1 MAANDCRTVR
11 SRQVRQRG
19 ALLADCRLSWHHFSG
34 RLNDCCCAKLSVRFR
49 FPFCFWEQANISAS
63 NQALMLLGKELG
75 MFSDRMDVQVSAH
88 NTMSDAELRQF
99 VVNKYKKLGLD
110 LSNPYP
116 DGKSDR
122 NCSTVG
128 TVVLT

>member
-49 FPFCFWEQANISAS
+49 LPFCFWEQDNMKMAKACVRYDNDGFPNQPPYLPLNTPQDTLAN
-63 NQALMLLGKELG
+63 
-75 MFSDRMDVQVSAH
+75 
-88 NTMSDAELRQF
+88 
-99 VVNKYKKLGLD
+99 
-110 LSNPYP
+110 YP
-116 DGKSDR
+116 VRAMAPSG
-122 NCSTVG
+122 
-128 TVVLT
+128 